1 MQAAARPI
9 SKTDPGPAR
18 AAGAILEDAEQRSE
32 RVLAWLRLIA
42 LVVLVLV
49 ERIFDLNSHVFVFS
63 LGAYGAATLLALA
76 LARGRTHR
84 PWLGWVLTT
93 LDTALVLHF
102 AATLVFIGDWST
114 SDAMV
119 APGVLMIFLVL
130 AQGAVRYRPEL
141 VLHAAGLF
149 LGGWVLLHFAADPIA
164 EDHLRH
170 WRGDEA
176 ALAAVVALT
185 ALALVAAAG
194 RARRLLAAAI
204 AESRLRAALSR
215 FVPAKLVEELSRD
228 HGAAGHLTGRTHR
241 VAVLFI
247 DIRGFTTIV
256 EDLRPEQVL
265 DLLNEY
271 RRRVT
276 RPVLDHG
283 GVIDKFI
290 GDAVMVVFG
299 VPHGRSTDPADALR
313 CSLAVLNSIS
323 EWNVER
329 ARHGNAPVEI
339 GIGAH
344 YGEAIVGV
352 VGDDERLEYTVLGD
366 TVNLAQRA
374 ERLAARSKAP
384 LLVTRD
390 LLDAARRV
398 DPAIV
403 DPREW
408 TDLRP
413 VTVKGRRKPV
423 AFSLYRSG
431 LSQQQA
437 HTRQGALAGQ
447 ASPCCSP
454 LRRPPSNSVNE
465 HEDEHRP
472 LHGANRVLEPPRDGG
487 TPLR

>member
-18 AAGAILEDAEQRSE
+18 AAGAILVDAEQRSE
-32 RVLAWLRLIA
+32 RVLAWLRLVA

-102 AATLVFIGDWST
+102 AATLVFIGGWST

-130 AQGAVRYRPEL
+130 VQGAVRYRPEL

-194 RARRLLAAAI
+194 RARRLLTAAI

-228 HGAAGHLTGRTHR
+228 HGAAEHLTGRTHR

-256 EDLRPEQVL
+256 EDLRPEEVL
-265 DLLNEY
+265 ELLNEY

-283 GVIDKFI
+283 GAIDKFI

-299 VPHGRSTDPADALR
+299 VPHGRPTDPADALR

-329 ARHGNAPVEI
+329 ARHDRDRSALRR
-339 GIGAH
+339 
-344 YGEAIVGV
+344 
-352 VGDDERLEYTVLGD
+352 GDCRC
-366 TVNLAQRA
+366 R
-374 ERLAARSKAP
+374 RKWRAARVHGPRRHCESCSACRTARCTQQGAASRDARSP
-384 LLVTRD
+384 GRGATGRSCNRRSEGVDRSEARHRQGTPEACRLLALSFGPFSATGTYPSGC
-390 LLDAARRV
+390 ARRFRAAMLQPIT
-398 DPAIV
+398 PAAI
-403 DPREW
+403 E
-408 TDLRP
+408 
-413 VTVKGRRKPV
+413 
-423 AFSLYRSG
+423 FS
-431 LSQQQA
+431 
-437 HTRQGALAGQ
+437 
-447 ASPCCSP
+447 
-454 LRRPPSNSVNE
+454 E
-465 HEDEHRP
+465 
-472 LHGANRVLEPPRDGG
+472 
-487 TPLR
+487 